1 MKKIFLLTIFTLALF
16 SPTRVFAAGSFRTGD
31 VFQSYNN
38 TKQNTASW
46 VDPLNDVD
54 VQNIVEYRMVV
65 RNDGPDVIQN
75 LNVRVDLSTSFG
87 NRQVA
92 TAHATADNASE
103 LVDIATVMTNSVA
116 RIVYLPGH
124 ARVVDGS
131 GERALPDTITTG
143 GVSLGTL
150 AVGGGAYMEVMFK
163 ANVVA
168 EVVAT
173 PTSTP
178 SPTSVPTPTPTTPT
192 SPTTQPT
199 PTPTGVPG
207 VTPTATPTP
216 TPTPTPTGA
225 PAAPNFCGGT
235 CGSNLNCQPG
245 YFCYQGFCRMP
256 SCQDSVDCICRG
268 ATPTPVAKT
277 TPKTGSP
284 LAIQFLG
291 AGSLSVLG
299 WKMRKFAKMFWK

>member
-1 MKKIFLLTIFTLALF
+1 MKKIFLLTIFSLFLF
-16 SPTRVFAAGSFRTGD
+16 SPARVFAAGSFRTGD
-31 VFQSYNN
+31 VFQAYNN
-38 TKQNTASW
+38 TKQDTASW
-46 VDPLNDVD
+46 VDPLNNVD
-54 VQNIVEYRMVV
+54 VQNIVEYRMVIE
-65 RNDGPDVIQN
+65 NNGPDVIQN

-103 LVDIATVMTNSVA
+103 LIDIATVMTNTSA

-124 ARVVDGS
+124 ARVVDNN

-173 PTSTP
+173 PTPTLSPTSTP

-199 PTPTGVPG
+199 PTGS
-207 VTPTATPTP
+207 
-216 TPTPTPTGA
+216 
-225 PAAPNFCGGT
+225 PANPNFCGGT

-245 YFCYQGFCRMP
+245 YFCYQGFCRIP

-268 ATPTPVAKT
+268 TTTPTPVAKT
-277 TPKTGSP
+277 TPKTGNP
-284 LAIQFLG
+284 LVLEFLG
-291 AGSLSVLG
+291 AGALSALG
-299 WKMRKFAKMFWK
+299 WKMRKFGNMFWK